1 MKIKIIL
8 SVILVLVSIIGFTGC
23 TNNDKA
29 QETESC
35 ENVTCWEDVNDT
47 W

>member
-23 TNNDKA
+23 TNDKA

-35 ENVTCWEDVNDT
+35 ENVTSWEDVNDT